1 MSAGSSAP
9 PGPDP
14 ASQTPP
20 PRGAGPPGHERREL
34 LGDTLEEITTALAT
48 IGEPPYRAR
57 QIFGWIYARRE
68 ADFSRMSDLPAALR
82 LRLAAE
88 FRIERPRLLQTEESS
103 DGTRKHLLEVA
114 GGRIESVLIPER
126 SRATFC
132 ISSQIG
138 CALDCG
144 FCLTAR
150 MGFRRHLTAGEIVSQ
165 VMILLDDPA
174 AESRPVNVLFM
185 GMGEPLHN
193 YEPVLRAFRLLTDPS
208 GVGIPQRRITL
219 STAGL
224 VPGIRRLAQEPQRPR
239 LAISLNAANDELRSR
254 LMPINRRHPI
264 GELLDAA
271 ASYPLAPRERI
282 SFEYVLL
289 EGVNASV
296 EDARSLR
303 KLLRRRG
310 LRPKVNLI
318 PFNPGGGIPHRAPSP
333 EEVRR
338 FRDAILAS
346 GIPCSIRRNR
356 GREIS
361 AACGQLAALPGG
373 RSGEIDPAPPPSLER

>member
-1 MSAGSSAP
+1 MNAGSPPSPGKDPASHAPPRGRGGP
-9 PGPDP
+9 PGP
-14 ASQTPP
+14 
-20 PRGAGPPGHERREL
+20 ERREL
-34 LGDTLEEITTALAT
+34 IGKTSEEIAAALEA

-57 QIFGWIYARRE
+57 QLFGWIYARRE
-68 ADFSRMSDLPAALR
+68 IDFSRMSDLPAALR
-82 LRLAAE
+82 LRLAGE
-88 FRIERPRLLQTEESS
+88 FRIGRPRVLETRESS
-103 DGTRKHLLEVA
+103 DRTRKYLLEVA
-114 GGRIESVLIPER
+114 GGRFESVLIPEP

-132 ISSQIG
+132 VSSQIG

-144 FCLTAR
+144 FCVTAR
-150 MGFRRHLTAGEIVSQ
+150 IGFRRHLTAGEIVSQ
-165 VMILLDDPA
+165 VLILLDDPA
-174 AESRPVNVLFM
+174 AAGRPVNVLFM

-193 YEPVLRAFRLLTDPS
+193 YREVLRAFRLLVDPF
-208 GVGIPQRRITL
+208 GLGIPRRRITL

-224 VPGIRRLAQEPQRPR
+224 VPGIRRLAREPQRPR

-254 LMPINRRHPI
+254 LMPINRKYPI
-264 GELLDAA
+264 GDLLDAA
-271 ASYPLAPRERI
+271 AAYPLAPRERV

-289 EGVNASV
+289 EGVNASL

-303 KLLRRRG
+303 RLLRIRG

-338 FRDAILAS
+338 FREAILEA

-373 RSGEIDPAPPPSLER
+373 AGGEGDPGPPPPR